1 MPLNSYVPDDAQIET
16 AALHSGTEPDPT
28 TGAILTPIYQTTTYR
43 QNAVGSDKGYTYS
56 RAGNPTVKALEDRVA
71 TLEKAEYATCFSS
84 GLAATNAL
92 FLTLLKAGD
101 RVVVSDVC
109 YGGTVRL
116 LEQIL
121 TKFGVEADFVDTS
134 DEAKLTE
141 SLQKP
146 AALVFI
152 ETPAN
157 PTLKLTDIA
166 LAARLAHDA
175 GALLAVDNTLLSPAL
190 QRPIEL
196 GADIVLESTTK
207 FFDGHNAT
215 IGGALATSNAE
226 LDEAFKFTRKTI
238 GSIQAPFD
246 AWLTLQGSKTLPLR
260 VWQQSENALA
270 VAAFLKDH
278 PRVKNLNYPG
288 LPDFPQYELARRQ
301 QTAGGALLS
310 FELHGGIDSGI
321 ALMNNVK
328 LCSLA
333 ENLGSAETLI
343 THPAS
348 MTHSSVA
355 PEAREKAG
363 ITDGLVRLS
372 IGLENPEDIIAD
384 LDRALSQK
392 LVKGV

>member
-56 RAGNPTVKALEDRVA
+56 RAGNPTVKALEDRIA

-321 ALMNNVK
+321 ALMNSVK

-348 MTHSSVA
+348 MTHGSVA

>member
-348 MTHSSVA
+348 MTHGSVA

>member
-134 DEAKLTE
+134 DEAKLAE

-348 MTHSSVA
+348 MTHGSVA

>member
-121 TKFGVEADFVDTS
+121 TKFGVEADFVDTA

-348 MTHSSVA
+348 MTHGSVA

-372 IGLENPEDIIAD
+372 VGLENPEDIIAD

>member
-56 RAGNPTVKALEDRVA
+56 RAGNPTVKALEDRIA

-121 TKFGVEADFVDTS
+121 TKFGVEADFVDTA

-348 MTHSSVA
+348 MTHGSVA

>member
-134 DEAKLTE
+134 DEAKLAE

-166 LAARLAHDA
+166 LAARLAHEA

-215 IGGALATSNAE
+215 IGGALATSNAA

-372 IGLENPEDIIAD
+372 VGLENPEDIIAD

-392 LVKGV
+392 FVKGV

>member
-56 RAGNPTVKALEDRVA
+56 RAGNPTVKALEDRIA

-134 DEAKLTE
+134 DEAKLAE

-348 MTHSSVA
+348 MTHGSVA

-372 IGLENPEDIIAD
+372 VGLENPEDIIAD

-392 LVKGV
+392 FVKGV

>member
-372 IGLENPEDIIAD
+372 VGLENPEDIIAD

-392 LVKGV
+392 FVKGV

>member
-56 RAGNPTVKALEDRVA
+56 RAGNPTVKALEDRIA

-348 MTHSSVA
+348 MTHGSVA

-372 IGLENPEDIIAD
+372 VGLENPEDIIAD

>member
-56 RAGNPTVKALEDRVA
+56 RAGNPTVKALEDRIA

-134 DEAKLTE
+134 DEAKLAE

-348 MTHSSVA
+348 MTHGSVA

-372 IGLENPEDIIAD
+372 VGLENPEDIIAD

>member
-56 RAGNPTVKALEDRVA
+56 RAGNPTVKALEDRIA

-121 TKFGVEADFVDTS
+121 TKFGVEADFVDTA

-166 LAARLAHDA
+166 LAARLAHEA

-348 MTHSSVA
+348 MTHGSVA

-372 IGLENPEDIIAD
+372 VGLENPEDIIAD
-384 LDRALSQK
+384 LDRALSQRF
-392 LVKGV
+392 VKGV

>member
-134 DEAKLTE
+134 DEAKLAE

-166 LAARLAHDA
+166 LAARLAHEA

>member
-56 RAGNPTVKALEDRVA
+56 RAGNPTVKALEDRIA

-134 DEAKLTE
+134 DEAKLAE

-166 LAARLAHDA
+166 LAARLAHEA

-348 MTHSSVA
+348 MTHGSVA

>member
-56 RAGNPTVKALEDRVA
+56 RAGNPTVKALEDRIA

-226 LDEAFKFTRKTI
+226 RDEAFKFTRKTI

-270 VAAFLKDH
+270 VAAFLREH
-278 PRVKNLNYPG
+278 PRVKSLNYPG

-348 MTHSSVA
+348 MTHGSVA

-372 IGLENPEDIIAD
+372 VGLENPEDIIAD
-384 LDRALSQK
+384 LDRALSQRF
-392 LVKGV
+392 VKGV

>member
-134 DEAKLTE
+134 DEAKLAE

-166 LAARLAHDA
+166 LAARLAHEA

-348 MTHSSVA
+348 MTHGSVA

-372 IGLENPEDIIAD
+372 VGLENPEDIIAD
-384 LDRALSQK
+384 LDRALSQRF
-392 LVKGV
+392 VKGV

>member
-56 RAGNPTVKALEDRVA
+56 RAGNPTVKALEDRIA

-134 DEAKLTE
+134 DEAKLAE

-215 IGGALATSNAE
+215 IGGALATSNAA

-348 MTHSSVA
+348 MTHGSVA

-372 IGLENPEDIIAD
+372 VGLENPEDIIAD

-392 LVKGV
+392 FVKGV

>member
-1 MPLNSYVPDDAQIET
+1 MPLNSYVAPDAQIET

-56 RAGNPTVKALEDRVA
+56 RAGNPTVKALEDRIA

-101 RVVVSDVC
+101 RIVVSDVC

-121 TKFGVEADFVDTS
+121 VKFGVEAEFVDTS

-278 PRVKNLNYPG
+278 PRVKSLNYPG

-348 MTHSSVA
+348 MTHGSVA

-372 IGLENPEDIIAD
+372 VGLENPEDIIAD

-392 LVKGV
+392 FVKGV

>member
-56 RAGNPTVKALEDRVA
+56 RAGNPTVKALEDRIA

-134 DEAKLTE
+134 DEAKLAE

-166 LAARLAHDA
+166 LAARLAHEA

-215 IGGALATSNAE
+215 IGGALATSNAA

-348 MTHSSVA
+348 MTHGSVA

-372 IGLENPEDIIAD
+372 VGLENPEDIIAD

-392 LVKGV
+392 FVKGV

>member
-56 RAGNPTVKALEDRVA
+56 RAGNPTVKALEDRIA

-121 TKFGVEADFVDTS
+121 TKFGVEADFVDTA

-348 MTHSSVA
+348 MTHGSVA

-372 IGLENPEDIIAD
+372 VGLENPEDIIAD

>member
-56 RAGNPTVKALEDRVA
+56 RAGNPTVKALEDRIA

-134 DEAKLTE
+134 DEAKLAE

-348 MTHSSVA
+348 MTHGSVA

>member
-1 MPLNSYVPDDAQIET
+1 M
-16 AALHSGTEPDPT
+16 
-28 TGAILTPIYQTTTYR
+28 
-43 QNAVGSDKGYTYS
+43 
-56 RAGNPTVKALEDRVA
+56 
-71 TLEKAEYATCFSS
+71 
-84 GLAATNAL
+84 
-92 FLTLLKAGD
+92 
-101 RVVVSDVC
+101 C

-134 DEAKLTE
+134 DEAKLAE

-321 ALMNNVK
+321 ALMNSVK

>member
-134 DEAKLTE
+134 DEAKLAE

-166 LAARLAHDA
+166 LAARLAHEA

-215 IGGALATSNAE
+215 IGGALATSNAA

-321 ALMNNVK
+321 ALMNSVK

-348 MTHSSVA
+348 MTHGSVA

-372 IGLENPEDIIAD
+372 VGLENPEDIIAD

>member
-134 DEAKLTE
+134 DEAKLAE

-321 ALMNNVK
+321 ALMNSVK

-372 IGLENPEDIIAD
+372 VGLENPEDIIAD

-392 LVKGV
+392 FVKGV

>member
-56 RAGNPTVKALEDRVA
+56 RAGNPTVKALEDRIA
-71 TLEKAEYATCFSS
+71 TLEKAEHATCFSS

-134 DEAKLTE
+134 DEAKLAE

-348 MTHSSVA
+348 MTHGSVA

-372 IGLENPEDIIAD
+372 VGLENPEDIIAD
-384 LDRALSQK
+384 LDRALSQRF
-392 LVKGV
+392 VKGV

>member
-134 DEAKLTE
+134 DEAKLAE

-166 LAARLAHDA
+166 LAARLAHEA

-348 MTHSSVA
+348 MTHGSVA

>member
-348 MTHSSVA
+348 MTHGSVA

-372 IGLENPEDIIAD
+372 VGLENPEDIIAD

-392 LVKGV
+392 FVKGV

>member
-56 RAGNPTVKALEDRVA
+56 RAGNPTVKALEDRIA

-348 MTHSSVA
+348 MTHGSVA

>member
-134 DEAKLTE
+134 DEAKLAE

-215 IGGALATSNAE
+215 IGGALATSNAA

-321 ALMNNVK
+321 ALMNSVK

-372 IGLENPEDIIAD
+372 VGLENPEDIIAD

-392 LVKGV
+392 FVKGV

>member
-134 DEAKLTE
+134 DEAKLAE

-166 LAARLAHDA
+166 LAARLAHEA

-215 IGGALATSNAE
+215 IGGALATSNAA

-321 ALMNNVK
+321 ALMNSVK

-372 IGLENPEDIIAD
+372 VGLENPEDIIAD

-392 LVKGV
+392 FVKGV